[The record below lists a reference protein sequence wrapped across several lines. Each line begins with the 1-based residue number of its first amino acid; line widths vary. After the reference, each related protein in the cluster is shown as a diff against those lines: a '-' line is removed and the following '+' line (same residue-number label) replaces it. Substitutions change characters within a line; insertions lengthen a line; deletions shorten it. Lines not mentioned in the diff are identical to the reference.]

1 MQAPGQTPVFV
12 VNSTPERQSG
22 RKAQVANIMA
32 AKTVADVI
40 RTCLGPKAMLK
51 MILDPM
57 GGILLTNDGNA
68 ILREI
73 DVAHPAAKNM
83 IELSRTQDE
92 EVGDGTTSVI
102 ILAGEILAHT
112 LPLLERSIHPV
123 RIIAGL
129 NAALSTALATVDRI
143 SIPIDTSSESEMLA
157 LIKTAIGTKFVA
169 RWSDLMCALALKAVR
184 TVTMSDSS
192 ETSAP
197 TTGLGGVPSLNGMT
211 TIDIKRYARVEKVQG
226 GTIEDSQVLS
236 GVLINKDVTH
246 PKMRRRIANPRII
259 LLDCP
264 LEYKKGESQT
274 NIEISKEE
282 DWARILEIEE
292 QQIKHMCERL
302 IEFKP
307 DLVIAEKGVSDL
319 AQHYLLKAN
328 ITALRRVRKSDNNRI
343 ARAVGATIVNRIE
356 DLRDSDV
363 GTRCGM
369 FYIEKLGD
377 EYFTFLTECTS
388 PKACTILLRGPSKDI
403 LNEID
408 RNLADAM
415 AVARNVVLNPR
426 LVPGGGAVEMA
437 VARALTES
445 TAGAE
450 ASGKDKDVA
459 GAAKG
464 AVFRAVAEA
473 LEVIP
478 RTLVQNS
485 GGNAIRVLT
494 ELRAKHAAGE
504 YTWGI
509 DGHAGKIADM
519 KTYGLYESA
528 SVKIQT
534 LKTAIEA
541 TRVLLRVDDIVQ
553 ATRKDK
559 QGGIGG
565 GGPPSGQEMPDPEAE
580 PEQP

>member
-1 MQAPGQTPVFV
+1 MQAPGQMPVFV
-12 VNSTPERQSG
+12 MNTTPERQSG
-22 RKAQVANIMA
+22 RKAQIANITA

-102 ILAGEILAHT
+102 ILAGEVLAHT

-129 NAALSTALATVDRI
+129 NAALVTALETVDRI
-143 SIPIDTSSESEMLA
+143 ATPIDSSSDEEMLA

-169 RWSDLMCALALKAVR
+169 RWSDLMCSLALKAVR
-184 TVTMSDSS
+184 TVTQGGESTPS
-192 ETSAP
+192 
-197 TTGLGGVPSLNGMT
+197 LGGVQTINGMT
-211 TIDIKRYARVEKVQG
+211 TIDIKRYARVEKVPG
-226 GTIEDSQVLS
+226 GTIEESQVLS
-236 GVLINKDVTH
+236 GVLINKDITH

-264 LEYKKGESQT
+264 MEYKKGESQT

-292 QQIKHMCERL
+292 QQIKKMCEKL

-307 DLVIAEKGVSDL
+307 DLVITEKGVSDL

-343 ARAVGATIVNRIE
+343 ARATGATIVNRVE

-363 GTRCGM
+363 GTQCGM

-377 EYFTFLTECTS
+377 EYCTA

-426 LVPGGGAVEMA
+426 LIPGGGAVEMA
-437 VARALTES
+437 VARALTDGS
-445 TAGAE
+445 AVGAV
-450 ASGKDKDVA
+450 GKEKEIA

-464 AVFRAVAEA
+464 AVFKAVADA

-478 RTLVQNS
+478 RTLVQNA

-504 YTWGI
+504 HTWGI
-509 DGHAGKIADM
+509 DGHAGKITDM

-559 QGGIGG
+559 SGG
-565 GGPPSGQEMPDPEAE
+565 GGAPAVQDMGPGADGEGGEPEMP
-580 PEQP
+580 